1 MITNALLVLAAIVA
15 VLLIYAAT
23 RPDTFRVERHITI
36 DRPAGEIFP
45 LLDDFRA
52 WSQWS
57 PWEDLDPA
65 LRRTFKGA
73 DRGVG
78 AIYEWE
84 GNSKVGKG
92 HMEIIRSD
100 VPTHITID
108 LSFIRPFKAENA
120 AAFDL
125 EPQGGGTEVSW
136 AIYGPLPFVSK
147 LMGVFVS
154 MDRLMGKDFERGLAR
169 LKAAVERAPAAG
181 ATATGTPAAV

>member
-1 MITNALLVLAAIVA
+1 VITNALLILAAIVA

-23 RPDTFRVERHITI
+23 RPDTFRVERHIVI
-36 DRPAGEIFP
+36 HRPADHIFP
-45 LLDDFRA
+45 FLEDFRA
-52 WSQWS
+52 WSHWS

-65 LRRTFKGA
+65 LQRTYKGS

-92 HMEIIRSD
+92 HMEIIRCD
-100 VPTHITID
+100 APTHITID

-125 EPQGGGTEVSW
+125 ELQGPATEVSW
-136 AIYGPLPFVSK
+136 AIYGPLPFGSK
-147 LMGVFVS
+147 LMGIFVS
-154 MDRLMGKDFERGLAR
+154 MDKLMGKDFERGLAK
-169 LKAAVERAPAAG
+169 LKAAAERTET
-181 ATATGTPAAV
+181 TA